1 MAKNKKIIK
10 NWIGIIALVS
20 SIALIVLYAY
30 EGRGTDI
37 WYDEVFSLVFSSG
50 GISDAIRLTGMDV
63 HPPLYYI
70 YLILFNKLSILFYPE
85 AVIPLCKLASLVPW
99 LFILIAGYTVIKKR
113 YGYFTYGIFML
124 MITGMPQVGN
134 YYIEI
139 RMYSLAL
146 AIITLAGFEALSI
159 IEREE
164 NHKWLLLGTLVVLAA
179 YTQYYALIAAV
190 GVCIALFILIL
201 MSGKKK
207 GSLLKHFVFM
217 TLACVVL
224 FLPWIPTLLS
234 QITRVGSNYWI
245 QPLSLR
251 SVGGCIKYIVLPIC
265 GDGIIVSISAVLL
278 VLSLLSGAILLIHK
292 RNYKA
297 VYKELIVGIVPIAT
311 VIISGFVLS
320 AIGRPIFVYRY
331 MIPVLGLLFFAI
343 AVGLNLFTEKMW
355 AGFALLPAFILC
367 IYFQTKGMYY
377 EEIKKVEHMPEA
389 SEAFESLNGSTI
401 ITNFDHMTML
411 SAYYMPDSDIYL
423 FENTMDELVPKLLTN
438 ISGVIELG
446 DMEELVNSNGEV
458 YFLGSFNQREE
469 IVDKWSKL
477 NIKIEEMD
485 DCLVERYWFRIY
497 RLTPR

>member
-146 AIITLAGFEALSI
+146 AIITLAGWEALSI

-278 VLSLLSGAILLIHK
+278 VLSLLSGAILLIYK

-297 VYKELIVGIVPIAT
+297 VY
-311 VIISGFVLS
+311 
-320 AIGRPIFVYRY
+320 
-331 MIPVLGLLFFAI
+331 
-343 AVGLNLFTEKMW
+343 
-355 AGFALLPAFILC
+355 
-367 IYFQTKGMYY
+367 
-377 EEIKKVEHMPEA
+377 
-389 SEAFESLNGSTI
+389 
-401 ITNFDHMTML
+401 
-411 SAYYMPDSDIYL
+411 
-423 FENTMDELVPKLLTN
+423 
-438 ISGVIELG
+438 
-446 DMEELVNSNGEV
+446 
-458 YFLGSFNQREE
+458 
-469 IVDKWSKL
+469 
-477 NIKIEEMD
+477 
-485 DCLVERYWFRIY
+485 
-497 RLTPR
+497 

>member
-1 MAKNKKIIK
+1 MAKNKIIIK
-10 NWIGIIALVS
+10 NWIGIMALVS

-50 GISDAIRLTGMDV
+50 NISDAIRLTGMDV

-70 YLILFNKLSILFYPE
+70 YLILFNKLAILFYPE
-85 AVIPLCKLASLVPW
+85 AVIPLCKFASLVPW

-377 EEIKKVEHMPEA
+377 EEIKKVEEA
-389 SEAFESLNGSTI
+389 KKKRNLLMIAGGVLLCIFLFVGNQ
-401 ITNFDHMTML
+401 L
-411 SAYYMPDSDIYL
+411 SQHIRNM
-423 FENTMDELVPKLLTN
+423 
-438 ISGVIELG
+438 
-446 DMEELVNSNGEV
+446 
-458 YFLGSFNQREE
+458 R
-469 IVDKWSKL
+469 
-477 NIKIEEMD
+477 NIKSMEDTQNKIAKRAEDEA
-485 DCLVERYWFRIY
+485 LRRAQSTARSKANRVQAQVSQKSHEYIKANINSAAKNIGKN
-497 RLTPR
+497 TKKNVSI